1 MARRLTIRPAGP
13 ADHAFLDDLGK
24 RTLGS
29 SVATFRRAPDAMV
42 RVSYERL
49 LDIVYGQSHVG
60 LIAERDGVPVGFLL
74 MLDQLPDEVT
84 AMPQGFVAYMAVEPE
99 VRRSGAGRA
108 LLEAAEDEAKRR
120 ALPYMGLMVTEEN
133 AAARALYERAGYR
146 TERRLLCKEL

>member
-1 MARRLTIRPAGP
+1 VARGLTVRPAVA
-13 ADHAFLDDLGK
+13 ADRTFIEALGG

-29 SVATFRRAPDAMV
+29 SVATFRRAPEAMV

-49 LDIVYGQSHVG
+49 LEIVFGQSHVG
-60 LIAERDGVPVGFLL
+60 LIAELDGTPAGFLL

-84 AMPQGFVAYMAVEPE
+84 AMPQGFIAYTAVEPDH
-99 VRRSGAGRA
+99 RRAGIGRA
-108 LLEAAEDEAKRR
+108 LLDAAEDAARKR

-133 AAARALYERAGYR
+133 AAARALYEGAGYR

>member
-1 MARRLTIRPAGP
+1 VAIGLNVRPAVA
-13 ADHAFLDDLGK
+13 ADRAFIEELGM

-29 SVATFRRAPDAMV
+29 SVATFRRAPAAMV

-49 LDIVYGQSHVG
+49 LEIVFGQSHVG

-74 MLDQLPDEVT
+74 MLDELPDEVT
-84 AMPQGFVAYMAVEPE
+84 AMPQGFIAYTAVEPDA
-99 VRRSGAGRA
+99 RRAGVGRA
-108 LLEAAEDEAKRR
+108 LLDAAEDEAKKR

-133 AAARALYERAGYR
+133 AAARALYEGAGYR